1 MSIYRGFNTI
11 DRDHGPY
18 HLTDNSLVVRDFLN
32 SLNIRKGEKLMYPN
46 FGTVIWTSLWEPLTP
61 ALRETIRAD
70 IQRMIDYE
78 VRIQSVDQIVVE
90 EYENG
95 LKLSLS
101 LTFANGDQ
109 SIALQLQ
116 FDKRRNT
123 VIALQ

>member
-1 MSIYRGFNTI
+1 
-11 DRDHGPY
+11 
-18 HLTDNSLVVRDFLN
+18 
-32 SLNIRKGEKLMYPN
+32 MYPN
-46 FGTVIWTSLWEPLTP
+46 FGTVIWSSLWEPLTP